1 MAFLKKPD
9 KKPEKELEKLPLKNL
24 ERAMPQNEDEEEEE
38 EKVRKEKGSPARS
51 GKF

>member
-1 MAFLKKPD
+1 MGFLRKKD
-9 KKPEKELEKLPLKNL
+9 KKPEEKLEKLPLKNL
-24 ERAMPQNEDEEEEE
+24 ERVLPQDEEEEE

>member
-1 MAFLKKPD
+1 MAFLKKAE

-24 ERAMPQNEDEEEEE
+24 ERAMPQDEEEEE
-38 EKVRKEKGSPARS
+38 KKIRKEKGSPARS

>member
-1 MAFLKKPD
+1 MGFFKKQD
-9 KKPEKELEKLPLKNL
+9 KKSEKELEKLPLKNL
-24 ERAMPQNEDEEEEE
+24 ERALPQDEENEEEE